1 MISLWY
7 NDNDQ
12 PYTLSIMSCIGR
24 SHTIICS
31 KVELKAYKNE
41 RIKRKEQQMVEKPT
55 TKLKKHNPNELVSFD
70 ITPTLRE

>member
-1 MISLWY
+1 L
-7 NDNDQ
+7 
-12 PYTLSIMSCIGR
+12 
-24 SHTIICS
+24 
-31 KVELKAYKNE
+31 KFELKAYKNE